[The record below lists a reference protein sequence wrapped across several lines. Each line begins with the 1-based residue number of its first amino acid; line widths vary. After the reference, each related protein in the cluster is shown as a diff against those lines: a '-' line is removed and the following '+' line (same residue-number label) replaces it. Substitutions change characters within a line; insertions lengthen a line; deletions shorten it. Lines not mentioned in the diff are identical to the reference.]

1 MRRVKTVFRQAALS
15 AALVASGL
23 LMATVEPALAAS
35 PSEWVRSFWPTA
47 RDAGVRRALATLHG
61 ARVHAVC
68 GIGNPQRFFATLA
81 DAGIDVVPH
90 AFPDHHAFTAADLE
104 FDTDTP
110 VVMTEK
116 DAVKCER
123 FAAPNHWYLPVTAEL
138 PDAFCAR
145 LERALAQPGPA
156 VESGA

>member
-1 MRRVKTVFRQAALS
+1 MSATVVAPDEGGGEALGVMGVVEAKAALH
-15 AALVASGL
+15 AQ
-23 LMATVEPALAAS
+23 S
-35 PSEWVRSFWPTA
+35 PV
-47 RDAGVRRALATLHG
+47 VRRALATLHG